1 MDKDTTEIFLANV
14 GALSLSFTDIHQ
26 ILQIL
31 SLVAALS
38 FTIYK
43 FIKEVR
49 NGNTRK

>member
-1 MDKDTTEIFLANV
+1 MDRDTTEIFLANV

-43 FIKEVR
+43 FVKEVR